1 MSEKILYFD
10 IISGISGDM
19 TLASLLNLG
28 VPKEILEEIHKLRM
42 SDEFNINISS
52 KTENGIVGTKVEVIT
67 KEKHTHRNLVDI
79 FEVIDKST
87 LNENVKSKAKKYL
100 W

>member
-28 VPKEILEEIHKLRM
+28 VPKEIFWRK
-42 SDEFNINISS
+42 FIN
-52 KTENGIVGTKVEVIT
+52 
-67 KEKHTHRNLVDI
+67 
-79 FEVIDKST
+79 
-87 LNENVKSKAKKYL
+87 
-100 W
+100 

>member
-1 MSEKILYFD
+1 M
-10 IISGISGDM
+10 
-19 TLASLLNLG
+19 
-28 VPKEILEEIHKLRM
+28 EEIHKLRM

-87 LNENVKSKAKKYL
+87 LNENVKSKAKNIYGNWRSRSKSSWNYNRQDTFS
-100 W
+100 